1 MLFKIWGF
9 HISSV
14 IWSSCCLTRI
24 SVTKH
29 VSEFQCNLSY
39 SVPYGLT
46 SPHTKLSPNT
56 AACLS
61 CRISHLPFTS
71 AGALHCYLLFQSLY
85 HPNVP
90 PGAPV
95 VMFIH
100 TQLLCVSYLLRVMSS
115 NLRCQNCNKLFQ
127 MLRGFL
133 NFIYLCHKMLWMCE
147 MNNRY
152 QRILSAVVAQS
163 RQLFRATQIIF
174 TPCQLVLDHLK
185 ICRLFCVSESVD
197 MKLRT

>member
-71 AGALHCYLLFQSLY
+71 ASALHCYLLFQSLY

-100 TQLLCVSYLLRVMSS
+100 TQLLCVSYLLRVMNSE
-115 NLRCQNCNKLFQ
+115 LRCQNCNKLFQ

-133 NFIYLCHKMLWMCE
+133 NFIYLCHKCCGCVKWIIDTKEYFLLWLHKAGNC
-147 MNNRY
+147 
-152 QRILSAVVAQS
+152 SG
-163 RQLFRATQIIF
+163 
-174 TPCQLVLDHLK
+174 P
-185 ICRLFCVSESVD
+185 
-197 MKLRT
+197 LRSYLLHVNWF